1 MENHLLTETPPQKKY
16 FTLPADVDGPPTA
29 QPPSA
34 SPPKVMSVNSG
45 ALRIFNVNIDWNNMG
60 AASITGPSSLTVASF
75 TTMCSGSRD
84 CVPQGGTS
92 TYKLDSLSPRLMN
105 RLAYRKFAT
114 HDAMVVTHS
123 VQGLFVC
130 VRRCVLCIGLSV
142 QISSTPPVIFTR

>member
-1 MENHLLTETPPQKKY
+1 
-16 FTLPADVDGPPTA
+16 
-29 QPPSA
+29 
-34 SPPKVMSVNSG
+34 MSVNNG
-45 ALRIFNVNIDWNNMG
+45 RLRIFNVNVDWNNMG
-60 AASITGPSSLTVASF
+60 AASITGPTSLTVASY

-130 VRRCVLCIGLSV
+130 VRGCMFVLCIYVCVLCIGLSV
-142 QISSTPPVIFTR
+142 QISSTPYP